1 MRRVVGTVIAVLALV
16 APVGAGTITISGVSG
31 PQLVSIHAP
40 GQLAHGI
47 SVNAQAFTATAS
59 DLGSFDAYCVDLNH
73 YIDVPGTYKYDP
85 DPMST
90 WSAPGG
96 GGASGTG
103 GFAAWLYNEYA
114 ATVTTAN
121 KAALQVA
128 IWEVL
133 YETDEKETGFA
144 WDATSGSGFSIS
156 NNASVAAQANIYLAS
171 IGSKTAEATWLRL
184 DDGLNNRTQV
194 LIGPAPVR
202 EPGTLLLL
210 GSGIAALRLRR
221 RKA

>member
-1 MRRVVGTVIAVLALV
+1 MRRVFVAVIAVLALV
-16 APVGAGTITISGVSG
+16 APASAGVITITGGSGAQSVT
-31 PQLVSIHAP
+31 IHAT
-40 GQLAHGI
+40 GQRANGI
-47 SVNAQAFTATAS
+47 TAKAQAFTAT
-59 DLGSFDAYCVDLNH
+59 DPELGSFDAYCVDLNH

-156 NNASVAAQANIYLAS
+156 NNASVAAQANLYLAS
-171 IGSKTAEATWLRL
+171 IGSKAEATWLRL
-184 DDGLNNRTQV
+184 DDGLNNRTQD
-194 LIGPAPVR
+194 LIGPAPVP